1 MYITFQEIKYI
12 KIRLTKMNNSYACLK
27 LRKIKSYL
35 VPTRT
40 MGQNKLLSK
49 PFKQMFHITEIK
61 NKFVGILFITEY
73 VTTIN
78 ILSNKL
84 HMKVKYTR
92 IIIKYQQKF
101 QRFNKEHSIFSKFY
115 LIYKLERNYLNH

>member
-1 MYITFQEIKYI
+1 
-12 KIRLTKMNNSYACLK
+12 
-27 LRKIKSYL
+27 
-35 VPTRT
+35 

-73 VTTIN
+73 VPTIN

-92 IIIKYQQKF
+92 IIKEYQNIF
-101 QRFNKEHSIFSKFY
+101 QSLNK
-115 LIYKLERNYLNH
+115 